1 MQKVD
6 LNMHAFQNRN
16 WCSLKSDHCF
26 FSLTVKETFHTKD
39 FNWKKIRGYRVT
51 FSKKKRRL
59 CIQNLRKE
67 RKEPPVVILQ
77 QVIFYNIFILCLWLR
92 MVRRSDQGSWTF
104 LHRYFST
111 ILIIVTKQLYW
122 RKILFGCFHFEWLW
136 LLIAITKRCAKRCA
150 LQLYHTSLKN
160 CSRGI
165 NQ

>member
-1 MQKVD
+1 M
-6 LNMHAFQNRN
+6 
-16 WCSLKSDHCF
+16 F
-26 FSLTVKETFHTKD
+26 FFLWLSGELF
-39 FNWKKIRGYRVT
+39 IRRILIERKYEGT
-51 FSKKKRRL
+51 ELLSQKKKRRL